1 MASIMTTLGPR
12 GAEELG
18 AILPHE
24 HVFVDLRTSDQPG
37 YAEADPAA
45 VIALMAPEIV
55 RAQAAGVTAIVECS
69 TVGVGRR
76 ADIDR
81 AVSEATGFALV
92 VPTGIYR
99 EPWVPRWAHDASE
112 DELCEWMI
120 RELTDEISGT
130 GVQAGWIKLSAG
142 DGGMTPTEVKILR
155 AAARAAKATGSVIG
169 SHTISGRVVRN
180 QLAILD
186 DVGLASDR
194 FIWIHTQAEPDASLH
209 LEIARRGAWIEYD
222 AIGSDGFDD
231 AYFVERVGRILDAG
245 LGDQLLLSQDR
256 GWFDPAQPGGGTP
269 RPYTYLSETFLPTL
283 REAGLHEAEIQR
295 LITVNPFAAFARPIK
310 SGG

>member
-1 MASIMTTLGPR
+1 MASIMTTLGPKS
-12 GAEELG
+12 ADQLG
-18 AILPHE
+18 AVLPHE

-55 RAQAAGVTAIVECS
+55 RVQAAGVTAIAECS

-81 AVSEATGFALV
+81 AVSEATGFPLV

-99 EPWVPRWAHDASE
+99 EPWVPRWAHEASE
-112 DELCEWMI
+112 EELCEWML
-120 RELTDEISGT
+120 RELTDEISDT

-142 DGGMTPTEVKILR
+142 DDGLTPSEAKILR

-169 SHTISGRVVRN
+169 SHTIKGLVVRD
-180 QLAILD
+180 QLDILD
-186 DVGLASDR
+186 DVGVASDR

-222 AIGSDGFDD
+222 AIGNDEFGD
-231 AYFVERVGRILDAG
+231 AFFIERIGRVLDAG
-245 LGDQLLLSQDR
+245 LGGRLLLSQDR
-256 GWFDPAQPGGGTP
+256 GWYDPAQPGGGTP
-269 RPYTYLSETFLPTL
+269 LRYTYLSETFLPQL
-283 REAGLHEAEIQR
+283 RATGLQEAEINR
-295 LITVNPFAAFARPIK
+295 LIQANPFEAFARP
-310 SGG
+310 